1 MISNVLGN
9 FGYGLLPETRYLVVV
24 HFIAFLREPGIFNH
38 TVELCYFTYLGNCG
52 HSNHKTKIIFKLF
65 DFIQMLEAE
74 EN

>member
-1 MISNVLGN
+1 M
-9 FGYGLLPETRYLVVV
+9 PETRFLVV

-38 TVELCYFTYLGNCG
+38 TVELCNFTNLGDCG
-52 HSNHKTKIIFKLF
+52 HSNPTTKIIIQLF